1 MGRAWE
7 DRGLA
12 LAYCPVRN
20 PAKSFTAAR
29 ATHTAADG
37 FEVKRGQRVPSQGNI
52 RLAMERLGISLR
64 FDAFNDRML
73 IDGHA
78 EDAGEAVVDDAIA
91 NQLWLRIEE
100 EFGFRSTRE
109 YFYIVVE
116 EAARRNTF
124 HPVLDY
130 LDGLEWDGTKRLD
143 GWLTIYCGVTDTEY
157 ARAVGAITL
166 IAAVRRVRRP
176 GVKFDEMLVLEGPQG
191 LNKSE
196 LLKALAVNPDWFSD
210 DLPLNAD
217 GKRVI
222 EQTRGKWIIEAAEMS
237 GIRKTEVEH
246 LKAMLSRQTDRGRL
260 AYDRMTSE
268 KNRQFIVFGTT
279 NDATYL
285 RDATGNRRFWPVRIS
300 GCNVDDLRA
309 DADQLWAEVAK
320 REAAGASIRLH
331 QSLWA
336 AAAAEQAERV
346 VDDPWFEIMAEVF
359 GNLNGRV
366 LAAELWRAVDV
377 RAGDQD
383 PGRNKR
389 LGDVMRALGFER
401 KKLRKS
407 AGGWGY
413 RRPPGDVPENKPWI
427 EIAYDSP
434 AMRWRAHVS
443 DDGVADAAE

>member
-1 MGRAWE
+1 
-7 DRGLA
+7 
-12 LAYCPVRN
+12 
-20 PAKSFTAAR
+20 
-29 ATHTAADG
+29 
-37 FEVKRGQRVPSQGNI
+37 
-52 RLAMERLGISLR
+52 MERLGISLR

-143 GWLTIYCGVTDTEY
+143 GWLTRYCGVTDTEY

-366 LAAELWRAVDV
+366 LD
-377 RAGDQD
+377 AG
-383 PGRNKR
+383 
-389 LGDVMRALGFER
+389 
-401 KKLRKS
+401 
-407 AGGWGY
+407 
-413 RRPPGDVPENKPWI
+413 
-427 EIAYDSP
+427 
-434 AMRWRAHVS
+434 
-443 DDGVADAAE
+443 